1 MGYDD
6 NHGGWRPYIT
16 VAQRRR
22 QAAREVAALRKK
34 GRSVD
39 PVNIDGQKIA
49 RTFWGQAWCGNLESY
64 SDYANRLPRGR
75 TYVRNGSV
83 IDLRIDKG
91 QVVALVSGSSIYA
104 VDIAIRR
111 ARKARWKDLV
121 GQCAGK
127 IDSVV
132 ELLQG
137 RFSKGVMKILARRDT
152 GLFPSPREIEL
163 TCSCPDWAAM
173 CKHVAAV
180 LYGIGARLDHAPE
193 MLFVLRGVD
202 PMDLVAQAGHG
213 GVLSELTEGLKAQI
227 LDAGSLS
234 SIFGIDIADSDDEGI
249 REMPRSG
256 PKVGGSSSRP
266 DKGSKKADRPATR
279 SGAGSRRQTKSRLKT
294 AMARQAKS
302 PPRKLKRRPRRITA
316 RELIEHGIPRSTFQN
331 WIASGVLKRTP
342 ERGAY
347 RTTPTAEERIQARK
361 A

>member
-6 NHGGWRPYIT
+6 HGGWRPYIT

-39 PVNIDGQKIA
+39 PVNIGGQKIA

-91 QVVALVSGSSIYA
+91 QVAALVSGSSIYV
-104 VDIAIRR
+104 VDISIRP
-111 ARKARWKDLV
+111 AKKARWKDLI

-256 PKVGGSSSRP
+256 PKAGGSSSRP
-266 DKGSKKADRPATR
+266 DKDSKKAGRPAKR
-279 SGAGSRRQTKSRLKT
+279 SVAGSRRQTKSGLKT
-294 AMARQAKS
+294 AMTRQAKS

-347 RTTPTAEERIQARK
+347 RTTPTAEERIQAKRAK
-361 A
+361 